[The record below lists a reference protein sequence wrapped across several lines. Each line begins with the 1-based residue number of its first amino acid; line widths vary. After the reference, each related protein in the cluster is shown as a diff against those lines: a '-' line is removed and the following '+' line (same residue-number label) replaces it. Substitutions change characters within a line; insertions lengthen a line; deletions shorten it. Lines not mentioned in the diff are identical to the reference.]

1 MMFDML
7 KPQPDRAQPSRV
19 PAAYAEFRGDQQFA
33 TTLARGLEL
42 LRCFSPDRPVLSN
55 REMSQMLDLPAP
67 TISRLAYT
75 LMCMG
80 YMAQDA
86 AYGKYRLG
94 PAVLSVG
101 YPLLE
106 SFATMRQRARPLMEE
121 LAQQT
126 GGSLSI
132 GIRDRL
138 GMVRIEAVR
147 SHRPTPHPVD
157 IGTTH
162 SLAGTAL
169 GRAYLVALSAE
180 DRQNVLNLI
189 RVKVPDEWNRYGA
202 NLLANLAR
210 YPDVGSCTSLGE
222 VHSDVFAVAVP
233 LGRIDRKEAAAVTCS
248 FHGRAPE
255 EDYLLEEIGPKL
267 LSLVRRLA

>member
-1 MMFDML
+1 MFDML
-7 KPQPDRAQPSRV
+7 KPRRDSSRPSRA
-19 PAAYAEFRGDQQFA
+19 PAAYAEFQGDPQFA

-42 LRCFSPDRPVLSN
+42 LRCFTPDRPVLSN
-55 REMSQMLDLPAP
+55 REMSQLLDLPAP
-67 TISRLAYT
+67 TVSRLAYT
-75 LMCMG
+75 LIRMG
-80 YMAQDA
+80 YLAQDV

-94 PAVLSVG
+94 SAVLSVG

-106 SFATMRQRARPLMEE
+106 LFATMRQRARPLMEE

-132 GIRDRL
+132 GIQDRL
-138 GMVRIEAVR
+138 NMVRIEAVR
-147 SHRPTPHPVD
+147 SHRPTPYPVD
-157 IGTTH
+157 IGTTN

-180 DRQNVLNLI
+180 ERQNILNLI
-189 RVKVPDEWNRYGA
+189 RVKAPAEWNRYGA
-202 NLLANLAR
+202 SLLANLAR

-222 VHSDVFAVAVP
+222 VHPDVFAVAVP
-233 LGRIDRKEAAAVTCS
+233 LGRIDRRAAAALTCS

-255 EDYLLEEIGPKL
+255 ERYLLEEIGPKL
-267 LSLVRRLA
+267 LSLARRLA